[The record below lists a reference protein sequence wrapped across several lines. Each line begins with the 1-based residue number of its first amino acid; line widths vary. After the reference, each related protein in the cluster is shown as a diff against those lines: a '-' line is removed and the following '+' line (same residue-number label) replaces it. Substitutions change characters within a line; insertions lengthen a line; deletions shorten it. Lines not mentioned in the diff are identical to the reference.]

1 MNSLNNY
8 KEEKITNIYDQSSEW
23 QLQRAKDIGGELID
37 DKIVVFPEELG
48 VGSLFFTSVVPGIS
62 VVFMDFILN
71 KPLELKRVKS
81 RYESYIFHYDISEAC
96 NEIRI
101 KNTRYKIG
109 SEINLSLAILNN
121 QLDSSFIP
129 ALNKRTLALRILVDK
144 RLLNDFVMNHPNAQF
159 EEEIILDKK
168 SLYSVT
174 SNSQLLVESAKNVSI
189 FDSSFDLFLKGIT
202 LKLMGNFLEEYKKSD
217 CSKNVLTKVENE
229 AIIRTKKYL
238 LGNLRNSFPSIDFLS
253 DMAGMSSTKYKI
265 LFKKRF
271 KSTPHNLFT
280 KEKMRLA
287 NELLLSGDFE
297 SITEILYEIN
307 YSRLSYFSSR
317 YFSLFHRKPIE
328 DFVKKEK

>member
-1 MNSLNNY
+1 MNLLNNY
-8 KEEKITNIYDQSSEW
+8 RVKKITNNYDLNSEW
-23 QLQRAKDIGGELID
+23 LLQRAKEIGGELID
-37 DKIVVFPEELG
+37 DKIVVFPEDLG
-48 VGSLFFTSVVPGIS
+48 VGNFFFGNVVPGIS

-71 KPLELKRVKS
+71 KPLQLKRIKS
-81 RYESYIFHYDISEAC
+81 KNELYIFHYDISEAC

-101 KNTRYKIG
+101 ENTLYKIG
-109 SEINLSLAILNN
+109 NEINSSLAILNN

-129 ALNKRTLALRILVDK
+129 ALDKRTLALRILVDK
-144 RLLNDFVMNHPNAQF
+144 RLLNDFVMNHPNPLF

-174 SNSQLLVESAKNVSI
+174 SNSQLLIESVKNVSI

-202 LKLMGNFLEEYKKSD
+202 LKLMGNFLEEYKNSD
-217 CSKNVLTKVENE
+217 CSKNILTKVENE
-229 AIIRTKKYL
+229 AIIKTKKYL

-253 DMAGMSSTKYKI
+253 DMAGMSTTKYKI

-287 NELLLSGDFE
+287 NELLVSGDFE
-297 SITEILYEIN
+297 SVTEILYEIN
-307 YSRLSYFSSR
+307 YSRD
-317 YFSLFHRKPIE
+317 RKS
-328 DFVKKEK
+328 VV

>member
-8 KEEKITNIYDQSSEW
+8 KEKKTANIYDQSSDW
-23 QLQRAKDIGGELID
+23 QLQRAKEIGGELID
-37 DKIVVFPEELG
+37 DKIVVFPEDLG
-48 VGSLFFTSVVPGIS
+48 VGNLFFTNVVPGIS
-62 VVFMDFILN
+62 VVFMDFILS
-71 KPLELKRVKS
+71 KSLEFKRVKS
-81 RYESYIFHYDISEAC
+81 RNESYIFHYDISEAC

-101 KNTRYKIG
+101 ENTRYKIG
-109 SEINLSLAILNN
+109 SKINLSLAILNN

-129 ALNKRTLALRILVDK
+129 TLNKRTLALRILVDK
-144 RLLNDFVMNHPNAQF
+144 RLLNDFVMNHPNVQF

-174 SNSQLLVESAKNVSI
+174 SNSQLLVESVKNVSI

-229 AIIRTKKYL
+229 AIIKTKKYL

-253 DMAGMSSTKYKI
+253 DMAGMSTTKYKI

-297 SITEILYEIN
+297 SVTEILYEIN

-317 YFSLFHRKPIE
+317 YYSLFHRKPAE